1 MSANELIAEI
11 KALSESER
19 DRVYRL
25 LLADIE
31 FRRAIQ
37 ASAPPAAPSGV
48 SGRPLA
54 RLAEAV
60 ASFPSDPKTP
70 TNAAEQHPNSQPI
83 SYGTPAASWRFP
95 EALSL
100 GPLNGSVED
109 WRLMANEPGV

>member
-37 ASAPPAAPSGV
+37 ASAPPAASSGV

-60 ASFPSDPKTP
+60 ASFPSDPQTP
-70 TNAAEQHPNSQPI
+70 TDAAAQHDHYL
-83 SYGTPAASWRFP
+83 YGTPKTS
-95 EALSL
+95 
-100 GPLNGSVED
+100 
-109 WRLMANEPGV
+109 